1 MDAHQPPFWIVPA
14 EAGRATPLVF
24 ASPHS
29 GDVYPEDMAAIAPA
43 RAVRSAEDA
52 AVDQLIDCAAAEG
65 ASLIAARIGRAYVDL
80 NRAPDEWDPALIVDA
95 VAPAVS
101 AKAQAGYGV
110 VARLA
115 GDGTPLYDRRLT
127 RAEAEARVARVHAP
141 YHAALAEM
149 MQATRARFGRAV
161 LIDWHSMPSRATNGA
176 VDVVLGDRH
185 GTSCEAMLTRRLR
198 RLFEAQGLTVGL
210 NRPYA
215 GGYAT
220 QAWGRPEEGFQAI
233 QVELSRGL
241 YWDETAW
248 GPSPGWKRCRSALG
262 RVIAGLC
269 ADQRA

>member
-14 EAGRATPLVF
+14 DAGRATPLVF

-29 GDVYPEDMAAIAPA
+29 GDLYPEDMETTAPA

-52 AVDQLIDCAAAEG
+52 AVDRLIDGGPGEG
-65 ASLIAARIGRAYVDL
+65 AALIAARIGRAYVDL

-95 VAPAVS
+95 APPRAS

-115 GDGTPLYDRRLT
+115 GDGTPLYARRLT
-127 RAEAEARVARVHAP
+127 RSEAEARVARVHAP
-141 YHAALAEM
+141 YHAALGGM
-149 MQATRARFGRAV
+149 MRSAHARFGRAV
-161 LIDWHSMPSRATNGA
+161 LIDWHSMPARATNGA

-185 GTSCEAMLTRRLR
+185 GTSCQALLTRRLR
-198 RLFEAQGLTVGL
+198 RLFEAQGLTVAL

-220 QAWGRPEEGFQAI
+220 QTWGRPEEGFEAL

-241 YWDETAW
+241 YWDEAAW
-248 GPSPGWKRCRSALG
+248 APSPGWKRCRSALR
-262 RVIAGLC
+262 RVIAELC
-269 ADQRA
+269 ADWRA